1 MLTATA
7 TATARPMIAAVAAG
21 HYSLMDVDVWSERIV
36 LTIVMR

>member
-21 HYSLMDVDVWSERIV
+21 HFSLMDVVYGV
-36 LTIVMR
+36 KG